1 MYVGHVNMIE
11 LRLWRS
17 LRETQRSCKCFHAQ
31 HASGEHMFMRAL
43 YIVHTWNDVT
53 RVNLPGGVV
62 QTVNDFDAELHS
74 VAPEA
79 GVKQARMLTW

>member
-1 MYVGHVNMIE
+1 
-11 LRLWRS
+11 
-17 LRETQRSCKCFHAQ
+17 
-31 HASGEHMFMRAL
+31 MFMQAL

-53 RVNLPGGVV
+53 PVNLPGGVV